1 MAEALAARSFEA
13 LGEFAASAVGPE
25 PPIRS
30 FPQRRSARNGGRR
43 ARSGRGLPAGAH
55 SMAVTPQKSDVEQV
69 AAHRRIGYTS
79 IEPIAADEP
88 AGLIDIKARLMAG
101 V

>member
-1 MAEALAARSFEA
+1 
-13 LGEFAASAVGPE
+13 
-25 PPIRS
+25 
-30 FPQRRSARNGGRR
+30 
-43 ARSGRGLPAGAH
+43 
-55 SMAVTPQKSDVEQV
+55 MAVTPQKSDVEQV